1 MIAVDTNIFAR
12 FHCDDPDDSE
22 AKRQQVIA
30 KRVIVESEAIS
41 FVPLTVVL
49 ELEWVMRGFHEA
61 ERSSFCDAMAHL
73 LGMRHVT
80 VERWEAVNDAVN
92 LHRRGLDFA
101 DALHLTSGSA
111 CNQLASFD
119 GRRFVRGRRMKLSP
133 EAVVPKLFRCSHQG
147 GGDAADQLSLFFR

>member
-1 MIAVDTNIFAR
+1 MIAVDTNILAR
-12 FHCDDPDDSE
+12 FYCDDPDDPE

-30 KRVIVESEAIS
+30 RRVMVESEAI

-49 ELEWVMRGFHEA
+49 EFEWVMRGFYEA
-61 ERSSFCDAMAHL
+61 EPSSFCDAMAHL

-101 DALHLTSGSA
+101 DALHLTSRNGTMMAFQAEFHSYWPRRSRGKSA
-111 CNQLASFD
+111 ILRSASAH
-119 GRRFVRGRRMKLSP
+119 R
-133 EAVVPKLFRCSHQG
+133 A
-147 GGDAADQLSLFFR
+147 